1 MYAGSDDGKLR
12 ADLRLAFPPF
22 RKIKKRENKKDD
34 DGEDNSDDDGVRR
47 QWFMMPEASQGGGL
61 GLGRWKM
68 WRWSRR
74 DLST

>member
-22 RKIKKRENKKDD
+22 RKIKKREKQKDD

-47 QWFMMPEASQGGGL
+47 QWFRVRDVFSGRRVGARSLDDVALVPQGP
-61 GLGRWKM
+61 
-68 WRWSRR
+68 
-74 DLST
+74 